1 MANRHAHI
9 HRREDGLRQSVHE
22 ESRSCT
28 CPHVFLCFG
37 KEKKKTTKNNS
48 LQHTFYFFFLAN
60 IRWCGRHVLVRAMMP
75 QRHSHV
81 DVNLL
86 CVPLSC
92 RGPRG
97 RRRGGRGYGSAPVHN
112 VNGNHYNGRV
122 QIVVSFYVRR
132 FVEKENLRGGL
143 NRNFILDNFFFLFVF
158 IFRAWRRRQQKLNPI
173 FGFIIFLVVFMATYY

>member
-1 MANRHAHI
+1 M
-9 HRREDGLRQSVHE
+9 
-22 ESRSCT
+22 
-28 CPHVFLCFG
+28 
-37 KEKKKTTKNNS
+37 
-48 LQHTFYFFFLAN
+48 
-60 IRWCGRHVLVRAMMP
+60 
-75 QRHSHV
+75 
-81 DVNLL
+81 
-86 CVPLSC
+86 
-92 RGPRG
+92 
-97 RRRGGRGYGSAPVHN
+97 HN